1 MVHEGGWQFV
11 RADETDEVMVL
22 PPVPDHVG
30 RAPGAGRARARVTGA
45 CLRRLRD
52 HAGSI
57 HSGRHPSA
65 SASIS
70 AAPA

>member
-30 RAPGAGRARARVTGA
+30 RAR
-45 CLRRLRD
+45 
-52 HAGSI
+52 
-57 HSGRHPSA
+57 
-65 SASIS
+65 
-70 AAPA
+70 APAEPGPA